1 MTNDEHYIE
10 WLVRTHGLSAMR
22 DLVWSVLDGAR
33 LTAPD
38 AFLDCIGSDPG
49 HLRTMAE
56 FIAANSSSAD
66 DGEFAPEYARLAREA
81 AASEPSLTP
90 AELNGGLTYQ
100 RPMGVVR

>member
-1 MTNDEHYIE
+1 MTNDERYIE
-10 WLVRTHGLSAMR
+10 WLLRTHRHPGLR
-22 DLVWSVLDGAR
+22 DLIWTILVDKG

-90 AELNGGLTYQ
+90 AELNGGFAYQ